1 MSQPHPNLSSSSAK
15 SADRSF
21 DLLCCGLIVLVT
33 LCMCLPGISQG
44 GLGWS
49 DAPNHAFDGIFV
61 YEFLRDWPIDHA
73 RTWAEEFYLRYP
85 AIGIIVYYPPGFAVV
100 EAGMFALMGVNIL
113 ACRMTVLLFAVG
125 AGLLMYCLG
134 RRWFD
139 RPTGLFAAL
148 LLATCPHG
156 LLWMNDVMLEW
167 PATFWILAAVYA
179 YDRDRETLRARWAV
193 AFAFAVVM
201 AFMTKQTAGFIL
213 PVLLFHA
220 LIARRHAAAGAR
232 NDRGA
237 WIGEV
242 KRYFL
247 RPALLLSLIAAC
259 LIIGGYIIATRK
271 YTALPAQLLRPSMD
285 VSGLA
290 HWPVEILGW
299 PLLPIAALGLGTLIL
314 MPDRGPRG
322 LLLLWFA
329 AWTGFSL
336 SIAAKEPRY
345 LFFSLPPLMFAAVRF
360 CIRGSFIATGDNAG
374 QSAANGPSGIH
385 RTLSWNHDKPR
396 ILLLSTLVIVQV
408 VLSRWHWTGHLP
420 SYAGSVAAVVARPD
434 ADLVLVDAV
443 RDGQFIFDMYQND
456 DARRRIIPLRASK
469 LLYARA
475 AREKYDYQ
483 QFVESPADIVAMLD
497 RYGIRYIVIESGYPA
512 TPYADADPPPRKML
526 RELLSDD
533 TRFALVEA
541 WPLDCG
547 DPIWDGIELRLY
559 EYKACPPRTDKRIR
573 LSIPA
578 MGREVE
584 FELPS
589 SADRH

>member
-1 MSQPHPNLSSSSAK
+1 MSQAHFNPSTSSAESAK
-15 SADRSF
+15 SADSRF
-21 DLLCCGLIVLVT
+21 DLICRLLIIAVT
-33 LCMCLPGISQG
+33 LAMCLPGISQG

-61 YEFLRDWPIDHA
+61 YEFIRQWPIDHA
-73 RTWAEEFYLRYP
+73 REWAEAFYLRYP
-85 AIGIIVYYPPGFAVV
+85 AIGIVVYYPPGFAVV

-113 ACRMTVLLFAVG
+113 ACRMTVVLFAVG
-125 AGLLMYCLG
+125 AGLLMFALG

-179 YDRDRETLRARWAV
+179 YERDRGTLRARWAILL
-193 AFAFAVVM
+193 AFSIVM

-213 PVLLFHA
+213 PVLLVHA
-220 LIARRHAAAGAR
+220 LIARRHAAAGATD
-232 NDRGA
+232 DRGA
-237 WIGEV
+237 WMQEV
-242 KRYFL
+242 KRYCP
-247 RPALLLSLIAAC
+247 RPAFVSGMLIAG
-259 LIIGGYIIATRK
+259 LIIGGYIVATRK
-271 YTALPAQLLRPSMD
+271 YTALPAQLLRPSLD
-285 VSGLA
+285 VAGLA
-290 HWPVEILGW
+290 HWPAEILGW
-299 PLLPIAALGLGTLIL
+299 PLLPIAILGLGTMML

-322 LLLLWFA
+322 LLLLWFV

-345 LFFSLPPLMFAAVRF
+345 MFFSLPPLMFAAVRF
-360 CIRGSFIATGDNAG
+360 CMRSPRVAAGVLTGEEG
-374 QSAANGPSGIH
+374 AAHPSITN
-385 RTLSWNHDKPR
+385 RPLTWKEDRPR
-396 ILLLSTLVIVQV
+396 LLLLAALVMVQAM
-408 VLSRWHWTGHLP
+408 LARWHWTGHLP
-420 SYAGSVAAVVARPD
+420 TYAGAASAVAARPD

-443 RDGQFIFDMYQND
+443 RDGQFIFDVYQD
-456 DARRRIIPLRASK
+456 PEARSRIIPLRASK

-483 QFVESPADIVAMLD
+483 QFVESPADVVAMLG
-497 RYGIRYIVIESGYPA
+497 RYGIRYIVVESGYPT

-526 RELLSDD
+526 RELLAGD
-533 TRFALVEA
+533 TRFALVDA

-559 EYKACPPRTDKRIR
+559 EYRECPPRKDKRIR

-584 FELPS
+584 FELP
-589 SADRH
+589 